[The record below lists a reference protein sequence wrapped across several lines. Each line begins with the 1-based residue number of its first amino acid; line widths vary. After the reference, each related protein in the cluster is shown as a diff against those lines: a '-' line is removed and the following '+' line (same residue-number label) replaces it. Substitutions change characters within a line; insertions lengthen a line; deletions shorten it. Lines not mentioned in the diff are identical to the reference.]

1 MQMNIPRIVAAAC
14 GGALAAVVQPALP
27 LAAICTGM
35 VMADVVTAWS
45 LSRRIA
51 RLQPDAVR
59 NGVGKLQ
66 SHRLGKALITLGKI
80 YALLLMAT
88 AIDSTILVSADMQL
102 SRFCAGAVCFWQAIS
117 VLENE
122 ASCSSAKW
130 ARIARRYL
138 IDKAK
143 RHLSNT

>member
-1 MQMNIPRIVAAAC
+1 MQLNITRTIAAGC
-14 GGALAAVVQPALP
+14 GGIASTIIEPTLP

-51 RLQPDAVR
+51 KQHPETAKA
-59 NGVGKLQ
+59 GVGKLQ
-66 SHRLGKALITLGKI
+66 SHRLGKSIITLGKI

-88 AIDSTILVSADMQL
+88 AIDQNIMGGSEMQV

-122 ASCSSAKW
+122 SSCSDAKW

-138 IDKAK
+138 IDKAR
-143 RHLSNT
+143 RHLPQ